1 MLKNFCHN
9 HLKNYSG
16 TLALGL
22 PLLVGLIPQS
32 GDHPLLLAPVMMMA
46 ACLLAVPRLLSV
58 PRQDPMLLVLLLLW
72 LIWGLSGLFSPVPF
86 PSKVTWLVFGALPLS
101 ALIARLYPVNG
112 LNTLIAGTGLIL
124 ALAAIKAA
132 FIDHVQR
139 PDLMF
144 DDTNLLGL
152 FLVLAVFASLSDRA
166 FRSVSWIVIPVL
178 VIGLIVTE
186 SRTSILALAGGLV
199 VWAWLTPRA
208 QRTAWLTNRKVW
220 GLAGLLLV
228 ILVAASLGGLTA
240 RWADLGH
247 GAEGRIAIW
256 SASLNMA
263 GAHPVTGVGLGIFH
277 LVYPPYRLAGDDSL
291 GLMTHMEP
299 LQSAVES
306 GWTSALL
313 IYGLF
318 GLALARLRLAA
329 RQHTLTPDQLMAA
342 AILAAIFVA
351 MHLTYPLHSSPFLI
365 MLGVALARTGLNKA
379 YDTTA
384 LVPATR
390 PSGHA
395 YALAIPLA
403 ITLALMLWISIGVL
417 YSLLIVKEAKTAFHL
432 RDMPRYQAAMD
443 DCLSRAD
450 RDFPDCKIMAARV
463 LIPQPIDG
471 GTAKAI
477 SYLDD
482 AERISPLNPEIPF
495 LRAEIKFLDDPHN
508 LIAIRPHLEESL
520 KRNPAY
526 WPARK
531 LLITLLLLHG
541 QKDQARAVFEAG
553 TIYPY
558 AKPTRS
564 DMSATRLQLEN
575 AK

>member
-9 HLKNYSG
+9 RLKTYTG

-32 GDHPLLLAPVMMMA
+32 GDHPLLLAPVMMLA
-46 ACLLAVPRLLSV
+46 VSLLAVPRLLSV

-101 ALIARLYPVNG
+101 ALIARIYPVNG

-132 FIDHVQR
+132 FIDHIQR

-199 VWAWLTPRA
+199 IWAWLTPRA
-208 QRTAWLTNRKVW
+208 QRTTWLTNRKVW
-220 GLAGLLLV
+220 VLAGLLLV
-228 ILVAASLGGLTA
+228 ILVATSLGGLSA

-277 LVYPPYRLAGDDSL
+277 LAYPPYRLAGDNSL
-291 GLMTHMEP
+291 GLMAHMEP
-299 LQSAVES
+299 LQSAIES

-329 RQHTLTPDQLMAA
+329 CKKTQTPDHPMAA
-342 AILAAIFVA
+342 AILAALLIA

-365 MLGVALARTGLNKA
+365 LLGAALAMTTPN
-379 YDTTA
+379 DTNESSAPQPQPVIT
-384 LVPATR
+384 
-390 PSGHA
+390 A
-395 YALAIPLA
+395 YALAVPLA

-432 RDMPRYQAAMD
+432 RDMPRYETAIA
-443 DCLSRAD
+443 DCLARAD
-450 RDFPDCKIMAARV
+450 ADFPDCKIMAARV
-463 LIPQPIDG
+463 LIPQPVDG
-471 GTAKAI
+471 GTAKAVA
-477 SYLDD
+477 YLDD
-482 AERISPLNPEIPF
+482 AERVSPLNPEIPF